1 MCIVTGKHETISPL
15 QNLNEMLVCYNTP
28 CTLNLILIKGFFM
41 NFKSNEEQ
49 KQFIEVA
56 TMLKYYK
63 AKGVPIPADVRE
75 MIERDC
81 DNNEVCR
88 VLYDIIHE

>member
-1 MCIVTGKHETISPL
+1 
-15 QNLNEMLVCYNTP
+15 
-28 CTLNLILIKGFFM
+28 M